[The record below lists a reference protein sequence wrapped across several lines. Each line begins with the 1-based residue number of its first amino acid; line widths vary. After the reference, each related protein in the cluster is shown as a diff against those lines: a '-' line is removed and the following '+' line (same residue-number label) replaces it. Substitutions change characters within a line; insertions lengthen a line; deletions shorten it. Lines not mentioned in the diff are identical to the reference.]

1 MPFPLLFL
9 CWESLLVRRL
19 IVSNIIIISFE
30 DSVTHYMHGGTE
42 LEQFSKRKT
51 STRKKEY
58 LYEKMNT
65 TGQFQRIV
73 LEFCGV

>member
-1 MPFPLLFL
+1 
-9 CWESLLVRRL
+9 
-19 IVSNIIIISFE
+19 
-30 DSVTHYMHGGTE
+30 MHGGTE

-51 STRKKEY
+51 NIRKKEY